1 MNTQRALQV
10 AVLAASDIRSKK
22 HVSPRRS
29 SCVGVCHVWRAWT
42 VVFIPWAVSAVD
54 DPPQAT
60 GSLVGQPGQH
70 SLNIYE
76 YICHQ

>member
-1 MNTQRALQV
+1 MPHLRCAGYLGHPFEKTCFTTSIIMRW
-10 AVLAASDIRSKK
+10 SR
-22 HVSPRRS
+22 
-29 SCVGVCHVWRAWT
+29 HVWRAWT

-54 DPPQAT
+54 DPPQAP

>member
-1 MNTQRALQV
+1 MNTQRA
-10 AVLAASDIRSKK
+10 VLATEGIRSKK
-22 HVSPRRS
+22 TCFTTSIIML
-29 SCVGVCHVWRAWT
+29 GVCHVWRTWT
-42 VVFIPWAVSAVD
+42 VVFIPWAVSAVA

-76 YICHQ
+76 YIRHQ